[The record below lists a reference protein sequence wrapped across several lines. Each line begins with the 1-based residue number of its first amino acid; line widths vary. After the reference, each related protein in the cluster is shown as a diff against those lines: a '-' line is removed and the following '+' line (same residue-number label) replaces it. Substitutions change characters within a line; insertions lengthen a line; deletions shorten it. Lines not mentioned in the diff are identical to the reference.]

1 MEIDDLDLLAQKY
14 ILDKHISTKCH
25 NYISNYSE
33 IFKNIRNNVKT
44 VLEIGIGSVE
54 NGQMGGIVYLGYK
67 TGNSLKCW
75 SEYFVNAKI
84 YGIDIFEHT
93 ELNCEKIQTIVADQ
107 SSEKDLFNALQIID
121 SKLDIIIDDGS
132 HLAEHQVFS
141 FIFLNKYLSEN
152 GLYIIEDI
160 QPQNIEKFKDLSIF
174 PSDFITYINTYFN
187 VRYFDT
193 RNTLGRADDFM
204 VCFSKKII

>member
-1 MEIDDLDLLAQKY
+1 MEIDDLDILAKKY

-25 NYISNYSE
+25 NYIPNYSN
-33 IFKNIRNNVKT
+33 IFKNIRNDVKT

-54 NGQMGGIVYLGYK
+54 NGQMGGIVSLGYK

-84 YGIDIFEHT
+84 YGIDIFEHK
-93 ELNCEKIQTIVADQ
+93 ELNCEKIHTIVADQ
-107 SSEKDLFNALQIID
+107 SSDKDLFNAINIID
-121 SKLDIIIDDGS
+121 SSLDIIIDDGS
-132 HLAEHQVFS
+132 HFGEHQVFS
-141 FIFLNKYLSEN
+141 FMFLNKYLSEN

-160 QPQNIEKFKDLSIF
+160 QPNNIEKFKDLSIF
-174 PSDFITYINTYFN
+174 PSDFVTYINTHFN

-193 RNTLGRADDFM
+193 RNTIGRADDFM
-204 VCFSKKII
+204 ICFSKKNI